1 MAFRQR
7 CRKPDTLPALGLSAR
22 KQELQ
27 GKLQELNDQLC
38 QQLASF
44 GVPQVE
50 PRSAEELGNSTQ
62 ALLQDVQAEVGPQR
76 ALELRLLSK
85 VQATQDTAMS
95 LMQAMTNRFAME
107 TTLPRRSL
115 QVLHTQNKPPRA
127 KRLEKTIRAGSSAEP
142 PESSGQLQAIT

>member
-27 GKLQELNDQLC
+27 GKLQELNAQLC

-85 VQATQDTAMS
+85 AQATQDKAMS
-95 LMQAMTNRFAME
+95 LMLAMTNRFAME
-107 TTLPRRSL
+107 TTSE
-115 QVLHTQNKPPRA
+115 QA
-127 KRLEKTIRAGSSAEP
+127 
-142 PESSGQLQAIT
+142 PESEAAGEDDSGGVQCRAA